1 MNKDYDGGYNVNF
14 NEILKADDVPEIV
27 KSLARGLM
35 VNPYTKVGDY
45 LQSLNYEKLDEL
57 NEILDTDDE
66 DYRIGNLMLMTLM
79 LAQAEGVHLANDAMI
94 TEALGIF
101 QTYIAITGLQRKGMI
116 RAYYENMSFGDDMKD
131 KRIAEKI

>member
-66 DYRIGNLMLMTLM
+66 DYRIGNLMLMTMM